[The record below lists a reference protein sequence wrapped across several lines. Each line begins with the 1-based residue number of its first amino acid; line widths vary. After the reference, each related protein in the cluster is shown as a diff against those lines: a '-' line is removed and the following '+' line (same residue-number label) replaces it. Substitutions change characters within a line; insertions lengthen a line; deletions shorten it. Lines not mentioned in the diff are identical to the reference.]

1 MFDMYIEIL
10 SVLDTTS
17 IFSDSV
23 TVLLTSGCPLL
34 KKILNINVVK
44 SISFYLQ
51 ISAFGILFKEPTSY
65 LRLRNV

>member
-1 MFDMYIEIL
+1 MYIEIL

-23 TVLLTSGCPLL
+23 TVVLTSGCPLL
-34 KKILNINVVK
+34 KKILNVVK

-65 LRLRNV
+65 LRLRIV

>member
-1 MFDMYIEIL
+1 MF

-34 KKILNINVVK
+34 KKILNVVIN
-44 SISFYLQ
+44 FYLQ
-51 ISAFGILFKEPTSY
+51 ISAFGILFKETYSY
-65 LRLRNV
+65 LRLRII